1 MCMHALK
8 RRGLTLDEETSSNS
22 NTAVTLTYPTHPFP
36 FDTINRISRLPQGLQ
51 DIALTTKISNQLL
64 DLLVPY
70 TQDTKNLPPTPVVR
84 TVRTR
89 SAAVIDDMT
98 MALGQIAIAP
108 HVTSLEMT
116 LVSALLVFRATAT
129 NSRVPARYLD
139 RIRDIRETVLQLD
152 IDVLQPRQPS
162 QPLQGGTS
170 TPVRRSAEEIRA
182 TRDCIL
188 WMTFVSC
195 GSVPLGYE
203 EEENVKRKGRSAW
216 EKKKVRLRLLGQILQ
231 RQEQLSFTALPP
243 GATAESTHLPNPM
256 SEAQQRQPPQQQ
268 HRDSKRRR
276 DQESEGPFRPVSEK
290 TTYDWN
296 VRIVPIL
303 KSFYWRE
310 DMGEKWRDGFEQC
323 VAMGLLSS
331 S

>member
-1 MCMHALK
+1 MHALK
-8 RRGLTLDEETSSNS
+8 RRGLTLDEEASSNS
-22 NTAVTLTYPTHPFP
+22 NTAVTLTYPSHPFP
-36 FDTINRISRLPQGLQ
+36 FNTINMISRLPQGIQ
-51 DIALTTKISNQLL
+51 DLALTTKISNQLL

-84 TVRTR
+84 NIRTR

-139 RIRDIRETVLQLD
+139 RIRDIRETVMQLD
-152 IDVLQPRQPS
+152 IDVLQPRKPS
-162 QPLQGGTS
+162 QPLQTGTS

-182 TRDCIL
+182 TRDCVL

-195 GSVPLGYE
+195 GSIPLGYE

-216 EKKKVRLRLLGQILQ
+216 EKKKARLGLLGQILQ
-231 RQEQLSFTALPP
+231 RQDQMSFTVLPP
-243 GATAESTHLPNPM
+243 GTTAESAHLPSPV
-256 SEAQQRQPPQQQ
+256 SEAQQRQHPQQQ
-268 HRDSKRRR
+268 QHQDNKRRR
-276 DQESEGPFRPVSEK
+276 DQEAGAPSRPVAEK
-290 TTYDWN
+290 TRSDWN
-296 VRIVPIL
+296 ARIVPIL